1 LTNEPITFSIVIP
14 VYNRATLICR
24 AVASCLKQRHP
35 AFEVVVVDDGS
46 TDATVE
52 VVSNIKDARLR
63 LVVQPTNRG
72 VCAARNLGADSARG
86 EWIVWL
92 DSDDELTADALES
105 MEGEIGRAGG
115 DVDAFRFMCRLDS
128 GALSPT
134 RPLGRDVWDYEGY
147 VRWLNPVGND
157 RLKETLP
164 CVRRR
169 TFAHVRWP
177 DSRLVGTLYHLDF
190 AARFKTAT
198 SPVVVRLYH
207 SDAAAQLGRPSV
219 QSAIAA
225 APGQVLELET
235 LLDRHGAA
243 LTRYAPRAA
252 VIYRRGLVTRYFLS
266 GNRVQ
271 GIRATLRLTRSS
283 GRSLSIWVV
292 FALGILNRRALAL
305 VSTLRAR
312 RFLDSR
318 GMVAKHRTPLR

>member
-1 LTNEPITFSIVIP
+1 LTNEPITFSVVIP
-14 VYNRATLICR
+14 VYNRPTLIRR

-46 TDATVE
+46 TDSTVG
-52 VVSNIKDARLR
+52 VVSSITDARLR

-72 VCAARNLGADSARG
+72 VGTARNLGADSARG

-105 MEGEIGRAGG
+105 MEGEIGRAGD

-128 GALSPT
+128 GALSPG

-157 RLKETLP
+157 GLKETLL

-169 TFAHVRWP
+169 TFAHVRCP
-177 DSRLVGTLYHLDF
+177 DSRHGGTLYHLDF
-190 AARFKTAT
+190 SVRFKTAT

-207 SDAAAQLGRPSV
+207 SDAAAQVTRPSV

-225 APGQVLELET
+225 APDNAHEIEAI
-235 LLDRHGAA
+235 LDRHGAA
-243 LTRYAPRAA
+243 LTRWAPGAA
-252 VIYRRGLVTRYFLS
+252 FMYQRGLVTQYFLS
-266 GNRVQ
+266 GNRMQ
-271 GIRATLRLTRSS
+271 GIRATLRLARSS

-312 RFLDSR
+312 RFLESW
-318 GMVAKHRTPLR
+318 GLVANHRTPLR